1 MTYYDSD
8 ATSRAIAAR
17 QRKAIEDARQGIF
30 YDRPAPPPPKPK
42 PTDDEEDNAPT
53 YLSPAWHA
61 ARAAE
66 RQAAEAAAARAKA
79 EEEAAQLARPRR
91 RNEPTEYEKRFNL
104 EPTKTRYVRKETASP
119 AGKRFTYL
127 HNYVNRQCEE
137 CGESTSDGTSLCD
150 RHRRNRGQHGSILR
164 SKILPLKAY
173 KPHLVV
179 AVKYLQRNPPP
190 PEVLALVAAFVEP
203 PPRLRP
209 GEVGYKDRLLL
220 VREMDRWRD
229 PQFRWKERLYTT
241 PGLPKFYDYS
251 ATGYLATMLAV
262 ELYLAECDWRGFPHD
277 APDWAVMRAV
287 VRMHRRPGP
296 RGAVARRAPGGQIT
310 RVRPTVLKL
319 LVKRYREQGVM
330 LTYIRQTVETLLRDR
345 RKYKVRPYR
354 RGVPK
359 PVKAKP
365 LAPPTRPPT
374 PRERVRVDLPARYRK
389 PTTRPGWTVPELR
402 AWEQNERAWRTWPSG
417 YYITDKETTA

>member
-190 PEVLALVAAFVEP
+190 PEVLALVAAFVNHLPGCAPVRSATRIGCCSFVRWTVGVTRSSAGKNACTPRPVCRSSTTTAP
-203 PPRLRP
+203 PATLPP
-209 GEVGYKDRLLL
+209 CS
-220 VREMDRWRD
+220 RWSCTLPNATGAASR
-229 PQFRWKERLYTT
+229 TT
-241 PGLPKFYDYS
+241 PP
-251 ATGYLATMLAV
+251 TG
-262 ELYLAECDWRGFPHD
+262 P
-277 APDWAVMRAV
+277 
-287 VRMHRRPGP
+287 
-296 RGAVARRAPGGQIT
+296 
-310 RVRPTVLKL
+310 
-319 LVKRYREQGVM
+319 
-330 LTYIRQTVETLLRDR
+330 
-345 RKYKVRPYR
+345 
-354 RGVPK
+354 
-359 PVKAKP
+359 
-365 LAPPTRPPT
+365 
-374 PRERVRVDLPARYRK
+374 
-389 PTTRPGWTVPELR
+389 
-402 AWEQNERAWRTWPSG
+402 
-417 YYITDKETTA
+417 